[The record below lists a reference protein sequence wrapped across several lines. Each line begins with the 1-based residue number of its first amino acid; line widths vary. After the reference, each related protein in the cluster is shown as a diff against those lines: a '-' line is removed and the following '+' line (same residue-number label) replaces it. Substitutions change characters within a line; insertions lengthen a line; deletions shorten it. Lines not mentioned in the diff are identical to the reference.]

1 MDDTMGTYAKRAGR
15 RARERAG
22 ARAGERFCAYLRSR
36 TAGHWIMFAAG
47 LVLGML
53 LG

>member
-22 ARAGERFCAYLRSR
+22 AHPGERLFAYLRSR
-36 TAGHWIMFAAG
+36 TADHWIMFAAG
-47 LVLGML
+47 LVLGVV

>member
-1 MDDTMGTYAKRAGR
+1 MDDTMGSYPGRAGR

-22 ARAGERFCAYLRSR
+22 ARPGGRLRAYLRSR
-36 TAGHWIMFAAG
+36 TADHWIMFAAG
-47 LVLGML
+47 LVLGVV